1 MTEDKYNANIIETM
15 PSGVLL
21 AAVCIEGVNGSSPV
35 GDDVRHATIS
45 RVHGF
50 ALVEESFED
59 DSEVNNV
66 IPLTESADGTL
77 FLATAMDGYMGM
89 IEVMPGLLLPETL
102 DFRASPTPVDGDDDI
117 VRALSNKVQ
126 LNAARRQVAA
136 LVERYNESLSL
147 EEREP
152 ARVLKIARDHA
163 PKEQA
168 PAAPEPEDAKPEEGT
183 TDK

>member
-1 MTEDKYNANIIETM
+1 MTEDKYSANIIETM

-21 AAVCIEGVNGSSPV
+21 AAVCIDGVNGTTPV

-59 DSEVNNV
+59 DTEVNNV
-66 IPLTESADGTL
+66 IPLTEGADGTL
-77 FLATAMDGYMGM
+77 FLATAMEGYMGM

-117 VRALSNKVQ
+117 VRALDNKVQ
-126 LNAARRQVAA
+126 LNAARRQVAG
-136 LVERYNESLSL
+136 LVQRYNESL

-152 ARVLKIARDHA
+152 ARVLKIARGQDA
-163 PKEQA
+163 PTERA
-168 PAAPEPEDAKPEEGT
+168 PAPEPDPPTTEEGT
-183 TDK
+183 TDQ